1 MLTTITSLSST
12 TPIILA
18 NAPVK
23 IQEKLNSNI
32 NLQENNLENL
42 SRVKRGNNNFIE
54 SHYCFLCHNRL
65 YVKISHRNWE
75 KIRSEYNK
83 RTRTSLYN
91 FVYALLKNEFKKIN
105 SSGDDR
111 SRDDFINED
120 IEIIANVVSDHF
132 SDINQVFLNKNNN
145 YEGLINK
152 NKSK

>member
-1 MLTTITSLSST
+1 MKSFA
-12 TPIILA
+12 ILFTCTY
-18 NAPVK
+18 K
-23 IQEKLNSNI
+23 YNS
-32 NLQENNLENL
+32 
-42 SRVKRGNNNFIE
+42 
-54 SHYCFLCHNRL
+54 
-65 YVKISHRNWE
+65 
-75 KIRSEYNK
+75 
-83 RTRTSLYN
+83 
-91 FVYALLKNEFKKIN
+91 AFKKIN